1 MGKTSKSR
9 YDEFEIEELRQSRL
23 NRKKPIKD
31 RSTERRAKR
40 ALKTKNI
47 DEYLQYNDE
56 SGSEEDTRD

>member
-9 YDEFEIEELRQSRL
+9 YDEFEIEEIRHARL

-40 ALKTKNI
+40 ALKTKSI
-47 DEYLQYNDE
+47 DEYLKYN
-56 SGSEEDTRD
+56 EDDKD